1 MLASTWWALASAIFP
16 GPEPPTYGFRTLH
29 KLPHDRQAFTQG
41 LCYEQDGQVLESTGM
56 SMATAF
62 SLRDS
67 QEPRLEPHD
76 LIGSARVCRRV

>member
-1 MLASTWWALASAIFP
+1 MLASTWWALVSAIFP

-56 SMATAF
+56 RHGHSFPASETLK
-62 SLRDS
+62 S
-67 QEPRLEPHD
+67 
-76 LIGSARVCRRV
+76 RVSSRMI